1 MTCEAPDCDRP
12 AKCTQRCDGRSTHL
26 CKTHSARWYQYRSFD
41 LPKRPDRFPSAPI
54 VQRVTDRGGPY
65 RVCERGTRLWWMFL
79 KARSVGTVSVAQ
91 ADELAIGLLG
101 EHPSA
106 VWGDDWWDVA

>member
-1 MTCEAPDCDRP
+1 
-12 AKCTQRCDGRSTHL
+12 
-26 CKTHSARWYQYRSFD
+26 
-41 LPKRPDRFPSAPI
+41 
-54 VQRVTDRGGPY
+54 
-65 RVCERGTRLWWMFL
+65 MFL